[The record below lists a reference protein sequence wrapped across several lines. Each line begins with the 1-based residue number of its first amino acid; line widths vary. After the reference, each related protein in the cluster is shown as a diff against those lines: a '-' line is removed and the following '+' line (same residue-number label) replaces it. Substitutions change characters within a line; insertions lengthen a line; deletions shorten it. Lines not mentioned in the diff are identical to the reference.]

1 VPSWPSLCLV
11 AVFAATVWPH
21 VLLGTEHAEGDEK
34 NHYYPTVRAMAQD
47 WPRVSPYDVP
57 AMGAVGPLY
66 PYLLSALPAP
76 VVNSLT
82 AVKLVS
88 SLLSLALICVVYHY
102 VAAACGDGW
111 VAFALT
117 LPVLCCQSFQLSAI
131 WLLTDNAALLF
142 LVPALFDPLLR
153 RRPSLPAALATTVC
167 ATLAT
172 ATRQNYAWVGVPL
185 AGFYLLDATPG
196 SSRLTARS
204 LLPAALAVVGPLGV
218 LALLASAWGGLVPPS
233 YQERHAGFNPGAVP
247 FALGLLGAFAVA
259 YATAVRPDWK
269 VLARSR
275 LTIPVLAAGLLLGL
289 VPDGFNEEA
298 GRSQG
303 LMWRLVQ
310 AAPSVRGRSLLL
322 LALAPVGAL
331 TLLYFFLK
339 ARERDDGP
347 RVGLLYLGL
356 ALWVLAQVC
365 NPFAY
370 QRYFEV
376 LLLACLAVL
385 AALSA
390 NRGRPPRWGWL
401 GPAALSVA
409 TLALSQLR
417 FLRLI

>member
-1 VPSWPSLCLV
+1 VLCLV

-34 NHYYPTVRAMAQD
+34 SHYYPTVRAMAED

-88 SLLSLALICVVYHY
+88 SLLSLALICVVYYY

-111 VAFALT
+111 VAFTLT

-153 RRPSLPAALATTVC
+153 RRPSLPAALLTAVC

-185 AGFYLLDATPG
+185 AGFYLLDAPPG
-196 SSRLTARS
+196 APRLTARS
-204 LLPAALAVVGPLGV
+204 LLPAALAVAGPLGV
-218 LALLASAWGGLVPPS
+218 LALLVSAWGGLVPPG
-233 YQERHAGFNPGAVP
+233 YQERHAGFNPGAAP
-247 FALGLLGAFAVA
+247 FALGLLGAFALA
-259 YATAVRPDWK
+259 YATAVRPDWR
-269 VLARSR
+269 VLASSR
-275 LTIPVLAAGLLLGL
+275 LTVPVLAAGFLLGL

-310 AAPSVRGRSLLL
+310 AAPSVRERSLVLL
-322 LALAPVGAL
+322 VLAPVGAL
-331 TLLYFFLK
+331 ALLFFFLK
-339 ARERDDGP
+339 ARDQGDGR
-347 RVGLLYLGL
+347 RVGVLYLGL
-356 ALWVLAQVC
+356 LLWLLAQVC
-365 NPFAY
+365 NPLAY

-376 LLLACLAVL
+376 LLLTCLAVL
-385 AALSA
+385 AALYA
-390 NRGRPPRWGWL
+390 DRGRPTRWGWL
-401 GPAALSVA
+401 GPAALSVC

-417 FLRLI
+417 FLGLV